1 MILSLSATFLWGRH
15 GGRGFCKQT
24 AAFPRS
30 PSEQDTNLD
39 VATLWHPPKHEPEAT
54 PLRAA
59 VYSSELLSF

>member
-1 MILSLSATFLWGRH
+1 MILSLSAIFLWGRH
-15 GGRGFCKQT
+15 GGQDFHKQT

-39 VATLWHPPKHEPEAT
+39 EATLWHPPKHELEAT
-54 PLRAA
+54 PLRAV